1 MIAVFKQTGGRN
13 KYAMFR
19 FEEADPR
26 YLVVY
31 DSDAVADITNYQAW
45 LSRWVA
51 RLEHGE
57 RFGVIWV
64 TQEHH
69 HEDDDHHHER
79 DAAFEEAYSKLVND
93 FRREYKHLTE
103 QYTVG
108 FARVL
113 PLSWIEAQRQHN
125 PNYLA
130 SAHDSTNRMARYMW
144 GIAGGLF
151 GDESEA
157 QAWLEAQFDAPTP
170 STPAPPHT
178 PIVAT
183 PTAQQRIG
191 LFYGSTTGVTEL
203 IAEHIQAAWADLGL
217 APLTAHNI
225 GMVKDVSALLSYD
238 ILIIGVSTWN
248 IGQLQDDWDIVFP
261 QLDSLDFSG
270 KHIALFGAGDQYN
283 YPDNFLDAIGI
294 LGEKFQARGASLVG
308 FWDAQ
313 GYEFSESRALLKTT
327 HQFMGLGIDEV
338 HQADQTADRVRRWVA
353 QLAREFA
360 LQPHPTVIG

>member
-1 MIAVFKQTGGRN
+1 
-13 KYAMFR
+13 MFR

-45 LSRWVA
+45 LRRWVA

-64 TQEHH
+64 SQEHD

-79 DAAFEEAYSKLVND
+79 DVAFEEAYTKLVND

-103 QYTVG
+103 QHTVG

-113 PLSWIEAQRQHN
+113 PLSWIEAQRQDN

-130 SAHDSTNRMARYMW
+130 SASDSTNRMARYMW
-144 GIAGGLF
+144 GIAGALF
-151 GDESEA
+151 GNEA
-157 QAWLEAQFDAPTP
+157 EARAWLEAQFDAPTP
-170 STPAPPHT
+170 PA
-178 PIVAT
+178 AT
-183 PTAQQRIG
+183 PPSQAATVSSMPTAQRIG
-191 LFYGSTTGVTEL
+191 LFYGSTTGVTEI
-203 IAEHIQAAWADLGL
+203 IAEHIQSAWANLGL

-225 GMVKDVSALLSYD
+225 GMVKDISTLLDYD

-248 IGQLQDDWDIVFP
+248 VGQLQDDWDIVFP
-261 QLDSLDFSG
+261 QLDRLDFSG
-270 KHIALFGAGDQYN
+270 KHVALFGAGDQYN

-294 LGEKFQARGASLVG
+294 LGEKFQARGASLAG
-308 FWDAQ
+308 FWDAH
-313 GYEFSESRALLKTT
+313 GYEFAESKALLKTSR
-327 HQFMGLGIDEV
+327 QFMGLGIDEV
-338 HQADQTADRVRRWVA
+338 HQADLTPDRVRRWVA

-360 LQPHPTVIG
+360 LHTQPTLIG